1 MFAQLQSLL
10 RPPIS
15 FIILLQASPAER
27 GNVRPAD
34 KLQVKAA
41 APLLDW
47 PDPSK
52 TQSTV
57 VTVLGC
63 YNAPP
68 PAGACL
74 YIKRS

>member
-15 FIILLQASPAER
+15 FLIQLHASPAKR
-27 GNVRPAD
+27 GKVRPAD
-34 KLQVKAA
+34 KLQVKGA
-41 APLLDW
+41 APLLDS

-63 YNAPP
+63 YNAPRRP
-68 PAGACL
+68 GPAC
-74 YIKRS
+74 I